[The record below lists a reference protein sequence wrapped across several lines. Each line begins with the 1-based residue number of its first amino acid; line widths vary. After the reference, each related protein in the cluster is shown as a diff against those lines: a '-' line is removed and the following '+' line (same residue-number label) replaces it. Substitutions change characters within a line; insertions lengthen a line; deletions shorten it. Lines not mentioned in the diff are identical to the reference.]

1 MRQLNFP
8 NISKRSTNFPLSLST
23 RLKSWQ
29 GVLVASVGFLSVFT
43 FLVALHP
50 PEAFDGL
57 LVIPILFSG
66 RLGVRAGLIGAAI
79 AVGLHSLVLSA
90 TDGAL
95 FRAGVGGH
103 VLGTWLIFAA
113 VGAVSGMMS
122 AYPRAPGNRAKRA
135 APNEIEALAEIGRII
150 SSSLDIDDV
159 YQRLAQQVRRL
170 IRFDRMSV
178 FVVDFAQG
186 TASTAYTIGV
196 EMPGWEPGVT
206 HPWPGTGA
214 AAIIRTGAEVVA
226 ESSEPGSPPG
236 KHPLAERS
244 LRRPALRSTLQV
256 PLISNDHAIGV
267 LALDSLDPDAYSQS
281 DLELA
286 KQISAQIAGAVA
298 NAQLHLKQK
307 RAEIANIELE
317 QRFRRASKMEALGRL
332 AGGVAHDI
340 NNLLTPIITYSALG
354 RELVSPEDRLSE
366 YLREIEKAGECAAQL
381 TRQLLTSSRQQVIQT
396 QVIDINSMIMNVD
409 KMLRRIVGEHIE
421 LVFLPGRGPGLINVA
436 SALMEQVLINLVVNA
451 RDAMPGGG
459 RIIIETD
466 HAVMSDEDSRSHSC
480 MVPGEYV
487 TLSVSDTGTGIPA
500 DAMEHIFEPF
510 FTTKQAGQG
519 TGLGLSTSR
528 GTVSQMGGHI
538 AVESEPGRGS
548 TFVVYLPEIRGEV
561 QGSLFAERGQGE
573 TQSHPGGSETVTVV
587 EDEGSLTNQVRQAL

>member
-1 MRQLNFP
+1 VLFP
-8 NISKRSTNFPLSLST
+8 S
-23 RLKSWQ
+23 
-29 GVLVASVGFLSVFT
+29 AGFLSVFT
-43 FLVALHP
+43 FLVALQP
-50 PEAFDGL
+50 PEAFEGL
-57 LVIPILFSG
+57 LVIPVLLSG
-66 RLGVRAGLIGAAI
+66 RLGPRAGLIGAVT

-90 TDGAL
+90 TGGAI
-95 FRAGVGGH
+95 FRDGVGGH

-113 VGAVSGMMS
+113 VGAVSGTMS
-122 AYPRAPGNRAKRA
+122 PYPRAPGHRAKRA

-150 SSSLDIDDV
+150 SSSLDVDDI
-159 YQRLAQQVRRL
+159 YQRLAQQVRHL

-214 AAIIRTGAEVVA
+214 AVIIRTGADVVA
-226 ESSEPGSPPG
+226 ESSELESPPD
-236 KHPLAERS
+236 KHPVAERS

-256 PLISNDHAIGV
+256 PLISNGHPIGV
-267 LALDSLDPDAYSQS
+267 LALDSLDPDAYSQRN
-281 DLELA
+281 LELA
-286 KQISAQIAGAVA
+286 QQIGAQIAGAVA

-307 RAEIANIELE
+307 RAEIANVELE
-317 QRFRRASKMEALGRL
+317 QRFRRANKLEALAML

-366 YLREIEKAGECAAQL
+366 YLREIERAGECAAQL
-381 TRQLLTSSRQQVIQT
+381 TRQLLTSSRQQVIRT
-396 QVIDINSMIMNVD
+396 QVIDVNSMIMNVD

-421 LVFLPGRGPGLINVA
+421 LVFLPGRGPVLISVA

-459 RIIIETD
+459 RIVIETD
-466 HAVMSDEDSRSHSC
+466 HTVMSDEDSRSHSC
-480 MVPGEYV
+480 MAPGEYV

-500 DAMEHIFEPF
+500 DAMEHIFDPF

-528 GTVSQMGGHI
+528 GTVSQIGGHI

-548 TFVVYLPEIRGEV
+548 TFVVYLPEI
-561 QGSLFAERGQGE
+561 QGE
-573 TQSHPGGSETVTVV
+573 LQGARAAETAHREMQSRPAASETVMVA
-587 EDEGSLTNQVRQAL
+587 EDEGAASLTDKVKQALER